1 MSGLSRE
8 GLIKAGWARGI
19 FVNLSE
25 HPSLLEE
32 LPSKLREF
40 CEAQDRVFIVP
51 VLYDCALIDMDFNR
65 EPWVQVIICSPC
77 QGDPSFKNARS
88 PRKIHLSCI
97 SDKLENELWM
107 EVSALGFAQ
116 IEREALLTKSCPDLS
131 LRWADSSLDCL
142 LNWVAERFRQPTFP
156 DAFNKRVA
164 KKDKLLKKLWKSAA
178 YVECCS
184 GVYVGLSTHDEL
196 AEDIK
201 YEVKIILTIPG
212 TFKKRELAAVIKEY
226 APTMI
231 EKIRSI
237 FSSMDGIDLISVVT
251 IPEGE
256 FTKNEERKFK
266 RYSLEY
272 HTYNDSGDEA
282 VLPSEFLN
290 SYDKISG

>member
-32 LPSKLREF
+32 LPLKLREF
-40 CEAQDRVFIVP
+40 CEAQEKVFIVP
-51 VLYDCALIDMDFNR
+51 VLYDCALIDMDFHR

-77 QGDPSFKNARS
+77 EGDPGFKNARS
-88 PRKIHLSCI
+88 PRKLHLSYT
-97 SDKLENELWM
+97 SDGLEQELWV
-107 EVSALGFAQ
+107 EISALGFAQ
-116 IEREALLTKSCPDLS
+116 IEREALLTKSWPDLS
-131 LRWADSSLDCL
+131 LRWTDSSLDCL

-164 KKDKLLKKLWKSAA
+164 TKDKLLKKLWKSEV

-184 GVYVGLSTHDEL
+184 GVYVGLSTQDEL
-196 AEDIK
+196 PEDAK
-201 YEVKIILTIPG
+201 YEVRIVLTIPG
-212 TFKKRELAAVIKEY
+212 TFKKRELVDVEKKH
-226 APTMI
+226 APIMI
-231 EKIRSI
+231 EKIKSI
-237 FSSMDGIDLISVVT
+237 FSSMDGVDIISVVT

-272 HTYNDSGDEA
+272 HTYNDIGDDA
-282 VLPSEFLN
+282 VLPSDFLD
-290 SYDKISG
+290 SCDKSSM